1 MPTFPWIFARF
12 FGRNQSPIFFGKQCD
27 WSHRTRS
34 KVLHMAWFTLS
45 VTLIFC
51 PLQATEVLNEQ
62 QCAQL
67 DYALQS
73 NRERQRNGYRLSDA
87 DLIKDEELQLE
98 KQLRAYCQGTET
110 SQIQLPQFNK
120 VGRLLPNRLK
130 SSFSNLAKKTQH
142 RVPEQSAI
150 SELHDQ
156 AEQTQRGQQSTQAN
170 RVARK
175 NTKSQGEVAAGSNR
189 AGLRGTLLPQAQ
201 HRHFLASLLEI
212 RTPYS
217 GEQQQAW
224 LAWYQEPYW
233 CYGVKV
239 TSQIVDCVDKRQKA
253 QAQFE
258 RWWQQQNLSDQ

>member
-12 FGRNQSPIFFGKQCD
+12 FGRNHSPIFFCYRLDWGSGKFL
-27 WSHRTRS
+27 T
-34 KVLHMAWFTLS
+34 VLPIHLCLCWLTL
-45 VTLIFC
+45 TFAIP
-51 PLQATEVLNEQ
+51 PLQAAEALNEQ

-67 DYALQS
+67 NYALQN
-73 NRERQRNGYRLSDA
+73 NRERQRNGYRLRDA
-87 DLIKDEELQLE
+87 ELIKDEELQLE
-98 KQLRAYCQGTET
+98 KQLRTYCQNTEI
-110 SQIQLPQFNK
+110 SQLQLPQLNK

-130 SSFSNLAKKTQH
+130 SSFSNLAKTKT
-142 RVPEQSAI
+142 RLVKEPSAT
-150 SELHDQ
+150 SELNHHAQ
-156 AEQTQRGQQSTQAN
+156 QTQR
-170 RVARK
+170 
-175 NTKSQGEVAAGSNR
+175 NTKSQSDVGAGANR
-189 AGLRGTLLPQAQ
+189 AGLRGTLMPQAQ

-224 LAWYQEPYW
+224 LVWYQEPYW